1 MNQHKQK
8 SEEAQK
14 IMQMGNI
21 RQEEYNKQVQ
31 ELQEQHSLRIQFLVE
46 ENSKKSNRETLRLQK
61 ELASREKALDGLKD
75 RLRQLEEDDG
85 LLTFKIDS
93 LKREKSRYLELEKNE
108 KLLKHEIQT
117 VEKELS
123 LAEEALK

>member
-1 MNQHKQK
+1 M
-8 SEEAQK
+8 
-14 IMQMGNI
+14 
-21 RQEEYNKQVQ
+21 
-31 ELQEQHSLRIQFLVE
+31 RIQFLVE